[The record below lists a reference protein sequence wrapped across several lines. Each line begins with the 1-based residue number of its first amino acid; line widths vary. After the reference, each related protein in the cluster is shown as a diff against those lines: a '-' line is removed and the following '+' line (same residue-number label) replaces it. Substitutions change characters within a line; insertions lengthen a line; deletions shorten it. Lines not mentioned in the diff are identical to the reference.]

1 MELVA
6 ETKNVIQPEQ
16 KDDRNIIKK
25 ELKKEDLPEE
35 PKKENEEKNILE
47 PENKKEENEIQTIDK
62 N

>member
-16 KDDRNIIKK
+16 KDDRNIIEK

-35 PKKENEEKNILE
+35 PKKENEKYIRAR
-47 PENKKEENEIQTIDK
+47 K
-62 N
+62 